1 MSFEAANAD
10 SVGVDREQRK
20 TALLGFVIDAIGY
33 GLASAAALG
42 VDYGLLVLLVG
53 RFGMHYLVAA
63 SLSFSAGLVVAYTL
77 STTFVF
83 KGRAKY
89 SAGGELLGFV
99 LTGLAGLALNQL
111 LLYAFVDGVHIPV
124 QFAKAP
130 TACLVFTFN
139 FLTRRTMLFSAERR
153 QAR

>member
-1 MSFEAANAD
+1 MSLDASSAASAD
-10 SVGVDREQRK
+10 LVPVQRK
-20 TALLGFVIDAIGY
+20 TAVLCFVIDAIGY
-33 GLASAAALG
+33 GLASALALG
-42 VDYGLLVLLVG
+42 IDYGLLVLLVG
-53 RFGMHYLVAA
+53 RFDMHYLAAA

-77 STTFVF
+77 STAFVF

-89 SAGGELLGFV
+89 SAGGELLGFL
-99 LTGLAGLALNQL
+99 LTGLAGLALNQA

-139 FLTRRTMLFSAERR
+139 FLTRRTMLFSAERNK
-153 QAR
+153 AV